1 MDWEE
6 DIKQSDKVIRCINI
20 IDIKSDPKYGLKCNQ
35 RLIHKNSDGNVA
47 GEIKCRRCKALYD
60 IKDNK
65 LILIKE

>member
-1 MDWEE
+1 MEFQEE
-6 DIKQSDKVIRCINI
+6 IKQKEQVIRCFNI

-35 RLIHKNSDGNVA
+35 RLIHKNSNGEVA